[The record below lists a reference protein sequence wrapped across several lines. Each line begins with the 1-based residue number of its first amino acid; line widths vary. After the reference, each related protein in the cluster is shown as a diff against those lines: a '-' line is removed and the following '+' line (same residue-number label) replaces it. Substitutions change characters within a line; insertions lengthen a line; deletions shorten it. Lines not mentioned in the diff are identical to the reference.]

1 MLYVAALLPV
11 WGQQPQTIANSVH
24 VDRYV
29 LVCLCLCLFVRNY
42 VRVCVVCCV
51 CVMHV
56 YVSVV
61 ARYSDDIITLSA
73 CDALLLT
80 LKKEIDVMTN
90 WLRRSFPK
98 IASKKHRKIGGA
110 SHDYL
115 DLVHIS
121 RGTGGCVD
129 ANCPNLWENSGK
141 DQPAPPTVTCK
152 SPWKSQSESSYL
164 FKI

>member
-51 CVMHV
+51 CVCVMHV

-80 LKKEIDVMTN
+80 LKKEIDVMT
-90 WLRRSFPK
+90 K
-98 IASKKHRKIGGA
+98 
-110 SHDYL
+110 
-115 DLVHIS
+115 
-121 RGTGGCVD
+121 
-129 ANCPNLWENSGK
+129 
-141 DQPAPPTVTCK
+141 
-152 SPWKSQSESSYL
+152 
-164 FKI
+164 